1 MVLTKDTASTV
12 NFEEICRIL
21 SVELCK
27 VFGSGSRVVVGYTV
41 CFTRCAAQIW
51 IYCKF
56 IAGRDSHTAES
67 CVRYL

>member
-27 VFGSGSRVVVGYTV
+27 VFDVVGDTI